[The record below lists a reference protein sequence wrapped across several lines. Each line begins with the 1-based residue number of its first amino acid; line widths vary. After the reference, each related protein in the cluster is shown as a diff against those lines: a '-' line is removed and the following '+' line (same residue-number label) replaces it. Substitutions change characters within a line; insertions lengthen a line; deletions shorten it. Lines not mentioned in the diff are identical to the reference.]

1 MDPAAPTL
9 SVEEDRLARL
19 EDELKA
25 SHETDRRRN
34 AAFAQLHG
42 KLEEAL
48 LTVSQ
53 QEKQLAVLRRKVES
67 NRPVDLPKLL
77 LGWYSKLATVA
88 DATPSAPVILR
99 SDRDEAASQRIAAL
113 WQRLP
118 WKTGSI
124 TPADEDFLNAV
135 IDKLRPERVYEI
147 GVASGSSSAFI
158 LNSMAA
164 HADPAGTWLHSYDI
178 ATQCYFDEN
187 MAVGSATRLMV
198 PELLGRWKL
207 NLGRTVLDVPRDP
220 ESRSLY
226 FIDADHAHPAPTLD
240 LIALLSRLR
249 PGDHVVLHD
258 INLPKMYGGN
268 HTDTGASWLFEDW
281 LGERFWS
288 DEAVPNI
295 GAIVIPDDRTL
306 VRGSLARTLARPWG
320 DWLSGQEDRLKLF
333 EQRLA
338 DFLSLP

>member
-1 MDPAAPTL
+1 MDSSVTTFG
-9 SVEEDRLARL
+9 VEEDRLAHL

-25 SHETDRRRN
+25 SRETERHRD
-34 AAFAQLHG
+34 ATFAQLHG
-42 KLEEAL
+42 QLQEAL

-67 NRPVDLPKLL
+67 SRPVDLPKLL
-77 LGWYSKLATVA
+77 LGWYSTLATVA
-88 DATPSAPVILR
+88 DATPSAPVTLR
-99 SDRDEAASQRIAAL
+99 SSRDEAASQRVAAL
-113 WQRLP
+113 WQCLP

-135 IDKLRPERVYEI
+135 IAKLQPERVYEI

-164 HADPAGTWLHSYDI
+164 YADPSGTWLHSYDI
-178 ATQCYFDEN
+178 AEKCYFDEEV
-187 MAVGSATRLMV
+187 AVGSATRLLV
-198 PELLGRWKL
+198 PELLDRWQL
-207 NLGRTVLDVPRDP
+207 NVGRTVLDLPRGHEP
-220 ESRSLY
+220 HTLY

-240 LIALLSRLR
+240 LIALLSRMR

-258 INLPKMYGGN
+258 INLPKMYAGK

-288 DEAVPNI
+288 AEAVPNI
-295 GAIVIPDDRTL
+295 GAIVIPDDRNL
-306 VRGSLARTLARPWG
+306 IRGSLARTLARPWG
-320 DWLSGQEDRLKLF
+320 DWLSGREDLLKLF

-338 DFLSLP
+338 DFLTVP